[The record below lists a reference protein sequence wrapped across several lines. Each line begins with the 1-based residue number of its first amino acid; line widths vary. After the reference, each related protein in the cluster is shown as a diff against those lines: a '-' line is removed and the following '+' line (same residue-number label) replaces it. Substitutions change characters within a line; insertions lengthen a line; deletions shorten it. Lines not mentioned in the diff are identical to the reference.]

1 VLNRNPYFHIKQLVM
16 KEYKADAVIVGGG
29 IAGITAAI
37 ELLHE
42 GQKVL
47 VIDRDVEEEL
57 GGLAKWSFGGMFF
70 VDSPIQRRT
79 GIKDSVDLALSDWN
93 SVADFGKED
102 VLPKQWA
109 EQYVNMCTDQ
119 VYSWLTKEHG
129 IKFFPVVHWVERG
142 LYKPGNSYPRFHMVW
157 GTGKGLTD
165 DLIKSMKNHPRA
177 ATHLKMVYRHKAEDL
192 IVENGAV
199 VGVMGVDERSQVP
212 FIAKGENVLV
222 ATGGLGGNIQR
233 VRETWYKPWGEPPKT
248 ILNGSHPY
256 ALGDMHDAV
265 EKIEGNVTHLDWT
278 WHYAAGVRHPR
289 PKWKDHGLSLV
300 PPKSALWL
308 DHTGKRFGPNPLITA
323 YDTRWTVEEIC
334 KQEKKYSWQV
344 LNMKIM
350 MKEFAISGSESN
362 EAIRDKNLFKF
373 LRDILLGN
381 KKLVNDMLNSPD
393 FVTANTLEEL
403 VDKMNALEGTDD
415 VKLEHVRDS
424 ILPYD
429 AQIDGGQ
436 KFHNDEQ
443 LRKIAHARQYSGDK
457 VRTCKFQKIL
467 DPKAMPLIA
476 IRESIL
482 SRKTLGGIQTD
493 LGGRVMSK
501 PVNGNSEPIPGLYA
515 IGEAAGFGGGG
526 SHGKGA
532 LEGTFLGGC
541 VLTARIAAKTIVD
554 KKL

>member
-1 VLNRNPYFHIKQLVM
+1 M

-29 IAGITAAI
+29 IAGIAAAI
-37 ELLHE
+37 ELLNE

-47 VIDRDVEEEL
+47 VVDRDIEAEL

-70 VDSPIQRRT
+70 VDSPLQRRA
-79 GIKDSVDLALSDWN
+79 GIKDSVDLALRDWL
-93 SVADFGKED
+93 SVADFGESD

-119 VYSWLTKEHG
+119 VYRWLTKEHG
-129 IKFFPVVHWVERG
+129 TKFFPVVHWVERG
-142 LYKPGNSYPRFHMVW
+142 LFKPGNSYPRFHMVW

-165 DLIKSMKNHPRA
+165 DLIRSLKNHSKA
-177 ATHLKMVYRHKAEDL
+177 STHLQMVYRHKGEEL
-192 IVENGAV
+192 IVEGGKV
-199 VGVMGVDERSQVP
+199 VGIKGMDEEANVP
-212 FIAKGENVLV
+212 FVANGDNVLV

-233 VRETWYKPWGEPPKT
+233 VKDTWYKPWGKPPEV

-265 EKIEGNVTHLDWT
+265 EHIEGNVTNLDWA

-334 KQEKKYSWQV
+334 KQDKKYSWQV

-350 MKEFAISGSESN
+350 IKEFAISGAESN

-373 LRDILLGN
+373 LKDILLGN
-381 KKLVNDMLNSPD
+381 KKLVNDMIDNCPD
-393 FVTANTLEEL
+393 FVTATSLEEL
-403 VDKMNALEGTDD
+403 VKKMNELQGTDD
-415 VKLEHVRDS
+415 VKLQHVKDS
-424 ILPYD
+424 VLQYD
-429 AQIDGGQ
+429 EQIDRGPN
-436 KFHNDEQ
+436 FHNDEQ
-443 LRKIAHARQYSGDK
+443 LRRIAHARQYRGDK
-457 VRTCKFQKIL
+457 VRTCKFQKIV
-467 DPKAMPLIA
+467 DPKAMPLVA

-493 LGGRVMSK
+493 LSGRVMSK

-541 VLTARIAAKTIVD
+541 VLTARIAAKSIVN

>member
-1 VLNRNPYFHIKQLVM
+1 M
-16 KEYKADAVIVGGG
+16 KEYQADAVIVGGG

-37 ELLHE
+37 ELLNE
-42 GQKVL
+42 DKKVL
-47 VIDRDVEEEL
+47 VIDRDVEAEL

-70 VDSPIQRRT
+70 VDSPQQRRA
-79 GIKDSVDLALSDWN
+79 GMKDNPDMALRDWT
-93 SVADFGKED
+93 SVADFGEED

-109 EQYVNMCTDQ
+109 ELYVNSCTEHVQ
-119 VYSWLTKEHG
+119 KWLTKEHNT
-129 IKFFPVVHWVERG
+129 KFFPVVHWVERG
-142 LYKPGNSYPRFHMVW
+142 LYKPGNSLPRFHMVW

-165 DLIKSMKNHPRA
+165 DLIRSLMAHSKA
-177 ATHLKMVYRHKAEDL
+177 ATHLKMIYRHKAEEIL
-192 IVENGAV
+192 VENSQV
-199 VGVMGVDERSQVP
+199 VGVKGVDELAGEP
-212 FIAKGENVLV
+212 FIATGENTLI
-222 ATGGLGGNIQR
+222 ATGGMGGNIDR
-233 VRETWYKPWGEPPKT
+233 VKKTWYKPWGKPPEV

-265 EKIEGNVTHLDWT
+265 EKVDGNVTHLDWH
-278 WHYAAGVRHPR
+278 WHYAAGVRHPK

-308 DHTGKRFGPNPLITA
+308 DYTGKRFGPNPLITA
-323 YDTRWTVEEIC
+323 YDTRWTCEEIC

-350 MKEFAISGSESN
+350 NKEFAISGSEHNTS
-362 EAIRDKNLFKF
+362 IRDKKIFGF
-373 LRDILLGN
+373 LKDILLGN
-381 KKLVNDMLNSPD
+381 KKLVNEMLASPD
-393 FVTANTLEEL
+393 FVTANSVEEL
-403 VDKMNALEGTDD
+403 VDKMNALEGTND
-415 VKLEHVRDS
+415 VNLSAVKDS
-424 ILPYD
+424 IQRYD
-429 AQIDGGQ
+429 EQIDRGP

-443 LRKIAHARQYSGDK
+443 LRRIAHARQYQGDK
-457 VRTCKFQKIL
+457 VRTCKFQKIV
-467 DPKAMPLIA
+467 DPKALPLIA

-501 PVNGNSEPIPGLYA
+501 PVGGKSEAIPGLYA

-541 VLTARIAAKTIVD
+541 VLTARIAAKSICDKTI
-554 KKL
+554 

>member
-1 VLNRNPYFHIKQLVM
+1 MM

-29 IAGITAAI
+29 IAGIAAAF
-37 ELLHE
+37 ELLNE

-47 VIDRDVEEEL
+47 VIDRDVEAEL

-70 VDSPIQRRT
+70 VDSPLQRRG
-79 GIKDSVDLALSDWN
+79 GIKDSVDLALSDWH
-93 SVADFGKED
+93 SVADFGEED
-102 VLPKQWA
+102 VLPKAWA
-109 EQYVNMCTDQ
+109 EQYVNMCTDHI
-119 VYSWLTKEHG
+119 YRWLTKEHG
-129 IKFFPVVHWVERG
+129 TKFFPVVHWVERG
-142 LYKPGNSYPRFHMVW
+142 LFKPGNSYPRFHMVW

-165 DLIKSMKNHPRA
+165 DLIKSLRNHSKT
-177 ATHLKMVYRHKAEDL
+177 ATHLQMVYRHKAEEL
-192 IVENGAV
+192 IVEGGRV
-199 VGVMGVDERSQVP
+199 VGVTGMDEEANVP
-212 FIAKGENVLV
+212 FVAKGENVLV
-222 ATGGLGGNIQR
+222 ATGGMGGNIQR
-233 VRETWYKPWGEPPKT
+233 VKDTWYKPWGEPPEV

-265 EKIEGNVTHLDWT
+265 GRANGNVTHLDWH

-334 KQEKKYSWQV
+334 KQEKKYSWQI

-350 MKEFAISGSESN
+350 IKEFAISGSESN
-362 EAIRDKNLFKF
+362 ESIRDKNLVGF
-373 LRDILLGN
+373 LKDILLGN
-381 KKLVNDMLNSPD
+381 TKLVNDMINSPD

-403 VDKMNALEGTDD
+403 VDKMNALQGTDD
-415 VKLEHVRDS
+415 VKLEHVKQS
-424 ILPYD
+424 VLPYD
-429 AQIDGGQ
+429 AMIDRGPT
-436 KFHNDEQ
+436 FHDDEQ
-443 LRKIAHARQYSGDK
+443 LRRIAHARQYRGDK
-457 VRTCKFQKIL
+457 VRTCKFQKIV
-467 DPKAMPLIA
+467 DPKAMPLVA

-493 LGGRVMSK
+493 LGGRVMSI
-501 PVNGNSEPIPGLYA
+501 PVNGKSEPIPGLYA

-541 VLTARIAAKTIVD
+541 VLTARIAAKTIAG

>member
-1 VLNRNPYFHIKQLVM
+1 MM

-29 IAGITAAI
+29 IAGIAAAI
-37 ELLHE
+37 ELLNE

-47 VIDRDVEEEL
+47 VIDRDVEAEL

-70 VDSPIQRRT
+70 VDSPLQRRG
-79 GIKDSVDLALSDWN
+79 GIKDSVDLALRDWH
-93 SVADFGKED
+93 SVADFGEED
-102 VLPKQWA
+102 VLPKAWA
-109 EQYVNMCTDQ
+109 EQYVNMCTDHI
-119 VYSWLTKEHG
+119 YRWLTKEHG
-129 IKFFPVVHWVERG
+129 TKFFPVVHWVERG
-142 LYKPGNSYPRFHMVW
+142 LFKPGNSYPRFHMVW

-165 DLIKSMKNHPRA
+165 DLIKSLRNHSKA
-177 ATHLKMVYRHKAEDL
+177 ATHLQMVYRHKAEEL
-192 IVENGAV
+192 IVEGGRV
-199 VGVMGVDERSQVP
+199 VGVTGTDEEANVP
-212 FIAKGENVLV
+212 FVAKGENVLV
-222 ATGGLGGNIQR
+222 ATGGMGGNIQR
-233 VRETWYKPWGEPPKT
+233 VKDTWYKPWGEPPEM

-265 EKIEGNVTHLDWT
+265 GRANGNVTHLDWH

-334 KQEKKYSWQV
+334 KQEKKYSWQI

-350 MKEFAISGSESN
+350 IKEFAISGSESN
-362 EAIRDKNLFKF
+362 ESIRDKNLVGF
-373 LRDILLGN
+373 LKDILLGN
-381 KKLVNDMLNSPD
+381 TKLVNDMINSPD
-393 FVTANTLEEL
+393 FVTANSLEEL
-403 VDKMNALEGTDD
+403 VDKMNALQGTDD
-415 VKLEHVRDS
+415 VKMEHVKES
-424 ILPYD
+424 VLPYD
-429 AQIDGGQ
+429 AMIDRGPT
-436 KFHNDEQ
+436 FHDDEQ
-443 LRKIAHARQYSGDK
+443 LRRIAHARQYRGDK
-457 VRTCKFQKIL
+457 VRTCKFQKIV
-467 DPKAMPLIA
+467 DPKAMPLVA

-493 LGGRVMSK
+493 LGGRVMSI
-501 PVNGNSEPIPGLYA
+501 PVNGKSEPIPGLYA

-541 VLTARIAAKTIVD
+541 VLTARIAAKTIAG

>member
-1 VLNRNPYFHIKQLVM
+1 M
-16 KEYKADAVIVGGG
+16 KTYKADAVIIGGG
-29 IAGITAAI
+29 IAGIAAAI
-37 ELLHE
+37 ELLNE

-70 VDSPIQRRT
+70 VNSPLQRRA
-79 GIKDSVDLALSDWN
+79 GMKDSVDLALRDWH
-93 SVADFGKED
+93 SVADFGVND
-102 VLPKQWA
+102 ILPKQWA
-109 EQYVNMCTDQ
+109 EQYVNMCTDH

-129 IKFFPVVHWVERG
+129 TRFFPVVHWVERG
-142 LYKPGNSYPRFHMVW
+142 LHKPGNSYPRFHMVW

-165 DLIKSMKNHPRA
+165 DLIKSMKNHPKA
-177 ATHLKMVYRHKAEDL
+177 ATHLQMVYRHKAEDL
-192 IVENGAV
+192 LVENGAI
-199 VGVMGVDERSQVP
+199 VGVKGMDERNEQP
-212 FIAKGENVLV
+212 FIANGENVLV

-233 VRETWYKPWGEPPKT
+233 VRETWYKPWGKPPST

-265 EKIEGNVTHLDWT
+265 EKVHGNVTNLDWA

-289 PKWKDHGLSLV
+289 PKWEDHGLSLV

-308 DHTGKRFGPNPLITA
+308 DYTGKRFGPHPLITA

-350 MKEFAISGSESN
+350 MKEFAISGAESN

-373 LRDILLGN
+373 LKDIFLGN
-381 KKLVNDMLNSPD
+381 KKLVNEMLDSPD
-393 FVTANTLEEL
+393 FVTGNSLEEL
-403 VDKMNALEGTDD
+403 VDKMNALEGTND
-415 VKLEHVRDS
+415 VKLAHIRDS

-429 AQIDGGQ
+429 AMIERGQ

-443 LRKIAHARQYSGDK
+443 LRRIAHARQYRGDK
-457 VRTCKFQKIL
+457 VRTCKFQKII

-501 PVNGNSEPIPGLYA
+501 PVNGSSEPIPGLYA

-541 VLTARIAAKTIVD
+541 VLTARIAAKTIVA

>member
-1 VLNRNPYFHIKQLVM
+1 
-16 KEYKADAVIVGGG
+16 
-29 IAGITAAI
+29 
-37 ELLHE
+37 
-42 GQKVL
+42 
-47 VIDRDVEEEL
+47 
-57 GGLAKWSFGGMFF
+57 
-70 VDSPIQRRT
+70 
-79 GIKDSVDLALSDWN
+79 
-93 SVADFGKED
+93 
-102 VLPKQWA
+102 
-109 EQYVNMCTDQ
+109 
-119 VYSWLTKEHG
+119 
-129 IKFFPVVHWVERG
+129 
-142 LYKPGNSYPRFHMVW
+142 MVW

-165 DLIKSMKNHPRA
+165 DLIRSMRNHPKA
-177 ATHLKMVYRHKAEDL
+177 SSLLKMVYRHKAEEL
-192 IVENGAV
+192 IVEGGRV
-199 VGVMGVDERSQVP
+199 VGVLGKDEANDVP

-222 ATGGLGGNIQR
+222 ATGGMGGNIQR
-233 VRETWYKPWGEPPKT
+233 VKDTWYKPWGDPPEV

-265 EKIEGNVTHLDWT
+265 EKIEGNVTNLDWH

-308 DHTGKRFGPNPLITA
+308 DYRGNRFGPTPLITA

-350 MKEFAISGSESN
+350 IKEFAISGSESN

-373 LRDILLGN
+373 LKDILFGN
-381 KKLVNDMLNSPD
+381 KKLVNDMLENSPD
-393 FVTANTLEEL
+393 FVTANSIEEL
-403 VDKMNALEGTDD
+403 VDKMNALQGTND
-415 VKLEHVRDS
+415 VKLDHVKES
-424 ILPYD
+424 VFHYD
-429 AQIDGGQ
+429 ENIDRGQ
-436 KFHNDEQ
+436 KYHNDEQ
-443 LRKIAHARQYSGDK
+443 LRRIAHARQYRGDK
-457 VRTCKFQKIL
+457 VRTCKFQKIV

-501 PVNGNSEPIPGLYA
+501 PVNGASEPIPGLFA

>member
-1 VLNRNPYFHIKQLVM
+1 M
-16 KEYKADAVIVGGG
+16 KEYQADSVIVGGG

-37 ELLHE
+37 ELLNE

-70 VDSPIQRRT
+70 VDTPLQRRA
-79 GIKDSVDLALSDWN
+79 GIKDSVDLALRDWN
-93 SVADFGKED
+93 SVAGFGEAD
-102 VLPKQWA
+102 ELPKKWA
-109 EQYVNMCTDQ
+109 EQYVSTCTDH
-119 VYSWLTKEHG
+119 VYKWLTKQHG
-129 IKFFPVVHWVERG
+129 TKFFPVVHWVERG
-142 LYKPGNSYPRFHMVW
+142 LHKPGNSYPRFHMVW

-165 DLIKSMKNHPRA
+165 DLIKSLKNHPKA
-177 ATHLKMVYRHKAEDL
+177 SSNLKMVYRHKGEDL
-192 IVENGAV
+192 IVEGGKV
-199 VGVMGVDERSQVP
+199 VGIQGMDEQAEVP
-212 FIAKGENVLV
+212 FVAKGDNVLV

-233 VRETWYKPWGEPPKT
+233 VKETWYKPWGEAPEF

-265 EKIEGNVTHLDWT
+265 EKIDGNVTNLDWQ
-278 WHYAAGVRHPR
+278 WPYAAGVRHPR

-308 DHTGKRFGPNPLITA
+308 DHTGKRFGPTPLITA

-350 MKEFAISGSESN
+350 IKEFAISGSESN

-373 LRDILLGN
+373 LKDILFGN
-381 KKLVNDMLNSPD
+381 KKLVNDMIDNCPD
-393 FVTANTLEEL
+393 FVTATSLEEL
-403 VDKMNALEGTDD
+403 VKKMNDLQGTDD
-415 VKLEHVRDS
+415 VKLEHVKESVLR
-424 ILPYD
+424 YD
-429 AQIDGGQ
+429 EAIDRGPN
-436 KFHNDEQ
+436 FHNDEQ
-443 LRKIAHARQYSGDK
+443 LRRIAHARQYRGDK
-457 VRTCKFQKIL
+457 VRTCKFQKIV
-467 DPKAMPLIA
+467 DSNAMPLVA

-493 LGGRVMSK
+493 LSGRVMSK
-501 PVNGNSEPIPGLYA
+501 PVNGKSEPIPGLYA

-541 VLTARIAAKTIVD
+541 VLTARIAAKSIVN
-554 KKL
+554 KSL